1 MTSTLLTCANA
12 SARPAS
18 PSAGDTLFQ
27 EDTKQ
32 IIVYSGS
39 DWKVYDSD
47 GTAVNDSDITGLSP
61 HLWLDPSYSSS
72 FFTDSGKGTAVTT
85 DGAKVGCFADRSG
98 NGFDFVQATEADKPM
113 LCKEA
118 GIGNVPSLCYS
129 FTDELEFTGTSGSEI
144 SAANITIFWV
154 WRLSPEG
161 NHFFLQGGSGGNEPR
176 LRNNGSA
183 TAPYFNWNP
192 FGSES
197 GSGGGV
203 VFSSSAIAA
212 SAFPAR
218 HVYCL
223 RTNSSA
229 NRTATYYNGGSDL
242 TGSATAPT
250 GVYLE
255 ESQTTLMFAG
265 TNNYYSPYWL
275 FEYLVFDSSLS
286 DANVNKVNS
295 YLGNKHGIS
304 VSNIS

>member
-1 MTSTLLTCANA
+1 MTSTLLTCT
-12 SARPAS
+12 SSTRPGS
-18 PSAGDTLFQ
+18 PTAGDTLF
-27 EDTKQ
+27 ETDTNK

-47 GTAVNDSDITGLSP
+47 GTAVNDSDITSLNP

-85 DGAKVGCFADRSG
+85 DGARVGCFADRSG
-98 NGFDFVQATEADKPM
+98 NGFDFIQGTEGDKPM

-118 GIGNVPSLCYS
+118 GIGNVSSLCYTL
-129 FTDELEFTGTSGSEI
+129 TDELEFTGTSSSEI
-144 SAANITIFWV
+144 TATNITIFWV

-161 NHFFLQGGSGGNEPR
+161 SHFFLQGGSGGNEPR
-176 LRNNGSA
+176 LRNNGTA
-183 TAPYFNWNP
+183 TAPKYNWNP

-203 VFSSSAIAA
+203 VFTSSVVPA

-218 HVYCL
+218 HVYSL
-223 RTNSSA
+223 RTNSTA
-229 NRTATYYNGGSDL
+229 NRTATFYNGGSDL

-255 ESQTTLMFAG
+255 QAQKMLMFAG

-275 FEYLVFDSSLS
+275 FEYIVFSSSLS
-286 DANVNKVNS
+286 DANVNKVNT
-295 YLGNKHGIS
+295 YLGNKHGIA
-304 VSNIS
+304 VTDIS